1 MKERIEISIK
11 LSKEEMFMSPKESS
25 NKYGIT
31 EKYKSKLSWFFIVF
45 LVIFVVSAFY
55 IQYVKN
61 LVYHNVYTNITEI
74 SEQTAT
80 QLNLSISQQK
90 YFVKIMVDSI
100 KNNQFK
106 TIDDIFQRYRGDL
119 QNFHFTRLV
128 ILDKQGNGLTSDGI
142 EVKKYADI
150 EEFFSQKE
158 DTVYLSENKP
168 STVSDNQVNI
178 YSKTFDF
185 YGEEKVLMATVNTE
199 DYQDVLLRRL
209 FGKGGT
215 YLINHSGAVLI
226 DSFEEIKQNNVNLF
240 DQMRNNYQSNLLQIN
255 EMEANIEQNKV
266 GTFHVMREDD
276 IYFIHYEKLGI
287 NDWYIVTI
295 LSDDTI
301 AKELIRIVT
310 ISISLCLGINLMI
323 IFLSIYVTILNQKKS
338 HRIFHVAF
346 IDPVTSLGNEKYFKE
361 KATEY
366 LKNELKNQYIIT
378 VDINKFKALNN
389 IYGYDFCNCIL
400 DLFGEKLV
408 NILPKNSITCRISA
422 DVFGVIFSYD
432 ANIETLLKKML
443 KEISSVKIN
452 DEVIHLNL
460 SIGVYP
466 LNKEE
471 KDINK
476 ALDKASMARSKIKGL
491 YDNHYYIFDEI
502 LENKLME
509 EQEIESSMEE
519 ALENQEFKVVYQPKI
534 WIKNEEVMGAEAL
547 VRWHKNEETIPPNRF
562 IPLFERNKFIIKLDL
577 YIFEQVC
584 KDIAS
589 WKETYDFIPTI
600 SINLSK
606 AHFENENFIEEYVK
620 ITDQYHINRNQIDL
634 EITESATVDEKID
647 IVKILNR
654 IKEQGFLI
662 SIDDFGTGYSSL
674 SMLQSMPIDII
685 KIDKVFVDKA
695 DLASDKNIINYIMI
709 LAKRLEV
716 ETIVEGIETKEQA
729 DFAKKLGCDIIQGY
743 YYSKPISRE
752 EFEVYFNS
760 N

>member
-1 MKERIEISIK
+1 M
-11 LSKEEMFMSPKESS
+11 SKQENS

-31 EKYKSKLSWFFIVF
+31 EKYKSKLSWLFILFFI
-45 LVIFVVSAFY
+45 IFVVSFFY
-55 IQYVKN
+55 INYVKN
-61 LVYHNVYTNITEI
+61 LVYGNVYTNITEI

-80 QLNLSISQQK
+80 QLNLSISEQK

-128 ILDKQGNGLTSDGI
+128 ILDKQGNGLTSDGL
-142 EVKKYADI
+142 EVKNYASID
-150 EEFFSQKE
+150 EFFAQEE
-158 DTVYLSENKP
+158 DTVYLSEHRP
-168 STVSDNQVNI
+168 STVSNNQVNI
-178 YSKTFDF
+178 YSRIFHF
-185 YGEEKVLMATVNTE
+185 QGEEKVLMATVNTE
-199 DYQDVLLRRL
+199 DYQDILVRRL

-215 YLINHSGAVLI
+215 YVINHSGDILI
-226 DSFEEIKQNNVNLF
+226 DSFEEIKENNVNLF
-240 DQMRNNYQSNLLQIN
+240 EQMRKNYSTNLQEIN
-255 EMEANIEQNKV
+255 EMEASIQQNKI
-266 GTFHVMREDD
+266 GTFHIAQENDT
-276 IYFIHYEKLGI
+276 YFIHYEKLGI

-310 ISISLCLGINLMI
+310 TSISLCLGINLMI
-323 IFLSIYVTILNQKKS
+323 IVIAIYGIVTNEKKS
-338 HRIFHVAF
+338 HRIFKVAF

-361 KATEY
+361 KANEY
-366 LKNELKNQYIIT
+366 LQNEREHNYIIT
-378 VDINKFKALNN
+378 LDINKFKALNN
-389 IYGYDFCNCIL
+389 IYGYDFCNCLL
-400 DLFGEKLV
+400 DSFGETLV
-408 NILPKNSITCRISA
+408 KILPEDSIICRISA
-422 DVFGVIFSYD
+422 DVFGAIFTYD
-432 ANIETLLKKML
+432 EEIEILLKTIL
-443 KEISSVKIN
+443 KQTASMKIGT
-452 DEVIHLNL
+452 EFVHLNL

-466 LNKEE
+466 FGK
-471 KDINK
+471 KDTDINK
-476 ALDKASMARSKIKGL
+476 ALDKASMARAKIKGL
-491 YDNHYYIFDEI
+491 YDHNYYIFDEI

-509 EQEIESSMEE
+509 EQKIESSMEE

-534 WIKNEEVMGAEAL
+534 LIKNEKVMGAEAL
-547 VRWHKNEETIPPNRF
+547 VRWEKEGEIISPNQF

-584 KDIAS
+584 RDIAS
-589 WKETYDFIPTI
+589 WKEKYDFIPTI

-606 AHFENENFIEEYVK
+606 AHFENEDFIEEYVK
-620 ITDQYHINRNQIDL
+620 ITDKYDICRNQIDL

-752 EFEVYFNS
+752 EFEVYFNR
-760 N
+760 NEI